1 MITLGVDPGIAN
13 TGIAVVAR
21 SMGGYRLIGSK
32 LIISTP
38 ELAKAERLYLIYSTV
53 KQLLNSYGCSFV
65 SIEKCYHN
73 KNVSSSQSTAYVIG
87 AVMCASAAMD
97 VQVIEVTPQ
106 QVKGVTG
113 LGPKCNKKM
122 VVRVMSGLLKQPD
135 LNNHVADAA
144 ACAIA
149 GILLGS

>member
-1 MITLGVDPGIAN
+1 MMTLGIDPGLAN

-21 SMGGYRLIGSK
+21 SMGGYTLLSSELIT
-32 LIISTP
+32 STP
-38 ELAKAERLYLIYSTV
+38 EMAKDKRLYLIYSTV
-53 KQLLNSYGCSFV
+53 KQFLNSYACSLV

-87 AVMCASAAMD
+87 AVMCASVAMG
-97 VQVIEVTPQ
+97 VRVIEVTPQ
-106 QVKGVTG
+106 QVKSVTG
-113 LGPKCNKKM
+113 LGPKCDKKM
-122 VVRVMSGLLKQPD
+122 VGRVMSGLLKQPD

-149 GILLGS
+149 GTLLGS